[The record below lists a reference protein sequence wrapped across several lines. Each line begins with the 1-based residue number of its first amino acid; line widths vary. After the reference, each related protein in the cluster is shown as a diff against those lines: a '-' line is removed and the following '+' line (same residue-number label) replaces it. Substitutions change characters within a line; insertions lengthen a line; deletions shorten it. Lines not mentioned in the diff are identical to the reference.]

1 MSLTLYYHP
10 LASFCWKVLIALY
23 ENDTAFTPRLIDLG
37 DPADQALMAGV
48 WPVAKMPALID
59 QGRGE
64 TVAETSIII
73 DYLDQHHPGPRR
85 MIPADPDAARQ
96 VRLWDRFFDL
106 YVHDPMQRIVVSHLF
121 MPAEAQPAIA
131 AASRAT
137 LDTAYKTAEAH
148 LQGRDWAAG
157 DFGMADCAAMPALFY
172 AGILHPFEGFPAL
185 TGYAE
190 RLFERPSCARVLAEA
205 KPYFDMFPFVERM
218 PERFR

>member
-106 YVHDPMQRIVVSHLF
+106 YVHDPMQRLVVSHLF
-121 MPAEAQPAIA
+121 MPAEAQAPIA

-148 LQGRDWAAG
+148 LQSRDWAAG
-157 DFGMADCAAMPALFY
+157 EFGMADCAAMPALFY

-190 RLFERPSCARVLAEA
+190 RLFERPSAARVLAEA
-205 KPYFDMFPFVERM
+205 KPYFDMFPFVDRM
-218 PERFR
+218 PERFL